1 MEVVEV
7 VLKTKQIG
15 VEGAATTEVVQERGD
30 RPRWRWSRL
39 CFEIEGEREIRFQ
52 LKEKKTCLAGNRYQF

>member
-15 VEGAATTEVVQERGD
+15 VEGGATIEVVQERGD
-30 RPRWRWSRL
+30 RRR
-39 CFEIEGEREIRFQ
+39 
-52 LKEKKTCLAGNRYQF
+52 

>member
-15 VEGAATTEVVQERGD
+15 VEEGATIEVVQERGD

-52 LKEKKTCLAGNRYQF
+52 LKEK

>member
-15 VEGAATTEVVQERGD
+15 VEGAATIEVVQERGD
-30 RPRWRWSRL
+30 RSRWRWSRL
-39 CFEIEGEREIRFQ
+39 CFEIEE
-52 LKEKKTCLAGNRYQF
+52 KEKYVFN

>member
-15 VEGAATTEVVQERGD
+15 VEGAATIEVVQERGD
-30 RPRWRWSRL
+30 HLRWRWSRL
-39 CFEIEGEREIRFQ
+39 YFEIEE
-52 LKEKKTCLAGNRYQF
+52 KEKYVFSFNRNTGLAGNSF

>member
-15 VEGAATTEVVQERGD
+15 VEGGATIEVVQERGD
-30 RPRWRWSRL
+30 RRRWRWSRL

-52 LKEKKTCLAGNRYQF
+52 LKEGLAGDRFQF